1 MGVIDCFRDRARDR
15 TRFLYLTLNIT
26 NPSTTVKMAKKDMK
40 KKTKKSTSNVF
51 SMFEQQ
57 QIQEFK
63 EAFQMIDA
71 DRNGI
76 ITVGDLKAT
85 YASLGVRNVDQDEL
99 EKMTAEAGA
108 PSTSPSSSVCSLTSS
123 TAPTPR
129 TSSSRPSRSS
139 TPKTRASS
147 TRTTSAPSSR
157 PTLTGSTT
165 RRSSRCSLLL
175 SPTRRAWLTTRP
187 SATPSPTVLPLMM
200 RKRSKFE
207 APGRKQVAG
216 FNDSDIRKINR
227 WISSSKKK

>member
-108 PSTSPSSSVCSLTSS
+108 PINFTTFLGMLADKLHGTDPEDVILKAFKVFDPENKGVVHKDYISSILKTNADRFNDEEVTQMFSL
-123 TAPTPR
+123 AEPNEEGVVDY
-129 TSSSRPSRSS
+129 
-139 TPKTRASS
+139 KALCY
-147 TRTTSAPSSR
+147 
-157 PTLTGSTT
+157 TLTHGS
-165 RRSSRCSLLL
+165 SN
-175 SPTRRAWLTTRP
+175 
-187 SATPSPTVLPLMM
+187 
-200 RKRSKFE
+200 E
-207 APGRKQVAG
+207 
-216 FNDSDIRKINR
+216 DDDDE
-227 WISSSKKK
+227 

>member
-1 MGVIDCFRDRARDR
+1 
-15 TRFLYLTLNIT
+15 
-26 NPSTTVKMAKKDMK
+26 
-40 KKTKKSTSNVF
+40 
-51 SMFEQQ
+51 MFEQQ

-108 PSTSPSSSVCSLTSS
+108 PINFTIFLGMLLTSS

-139 TPKTRASS
+139 TLRTRASS

-157 PTLTGSTT
+157 PTLTGSTM
-165 RRSSRCSLLL
+165 RRSPRCFLSL
-175 SPTRRAWLTTRP
+175 SPTRRAWSTTRP
-187 SATPSPTVLPLMM
+187 SATP
-200 RKRSKFE
+200 
-207 APGRKQVAG
+207 
-216 FNDSDIRKINR
+216 
-227 WISSSKKK
+227 